1 MISIYRNAYLT
12 VSALRAK
19 DSSQGIFGER
29 PAREYVELEYTF
41 NNLRGRA
48 LAFALPL
55 DEEVNI
61 NLPVFMQKEPLSD
74 RAWCL
79 QERVGCSRTV
89 LYGTPQLFFEC
100 NGGFQGEDG
109 RFLKCQFESVG
120 SLEQKSEEMK
130 QHRLE
135 DGDESDRVL
144 SNKLSILR
152 SWYGLVGLYGERK
165 LTYASDKFP
174 AISGLASVF
183 EKLLDDEYVAGIW
196 RSQLAE
202 GLLWHGSS
210 RRVREYRA
218 PSWSW
223 ASVDGR
229 TPVRLIQ
236 DYYQEC
242 RILAKVLNV
251 NVNLKGDNPYG
262 EVTDA
267 SIEIRAPMERLYIA
281 TEHWN
286 PHEEGKTFYMNPKG
300 RTANGRFEDTE
311 IRFDFD
317 YEAEDGPQEVL
328 RIVKSLEGVD
338 VFALILLKGT
348 WKLSGHICYHA
359 LVIAKLNS
367 DEGFQRLGTVSFTE
381 EALGQ
386 KPEER
391 PEGEFS
397 TVVLI

>member
-1 MISIYRNAYLT
+1 MLSIYRNAYLT
-12 VSALRAK
+12 VSASRAK
-19 DSSQGIFGER
+19 DSSQGLFGER
-29 PAREYVELEYTF
+29 PAREYVELQYTSD
-41 NNLRGRA
+41 NLRGQT

-55 DEEVNI
+55 KEEVNCLEYI
-61 NLPVFMQKEPLSD
+61 LMLKEPLSD

-79 QERVGCSRTV
+79 QERVGSNRTV
-89 LYGTPQLFFEC
+89 FYGSTQLFFEC
-100 NGGFQGEDG
+100 NEGFQGEDG
-109 RFLKCQFESVG
+109 LFLEYRFDSVKT
-120 SLEQKSEEMK
+120 LEQMSEEME

-135 DGDESDRVL
+135 DGVDSGRVSSKRL
-144 SNKLSILR
+144 DILQ
-152 SWYGLVGLYGERK
+152 SWYGLVELYGERK
-165 LTYASDKFP
+165 LTYPSDKFP

-183 EKLLDDEYVAGIW
+183 ETLLDDEYVAGIW

-202 GLLWHGSS
+202 CLLWHGSS

-229 TPVRLIQ
+229 TSVRLIQ

-286 PHEEGKTFYMNPKG
+286 PYGEGKTFSMNPEG
-300 RTANGRFEDTE
+300 RTVNGRFEDTE

-348 WKLSGHICYHA
+348 WELAGNICYHA
-359 LVIAKLNS
+359 LIIAKLNS
-367 DEGFQRLGTVSFTE
+367 GEGFQRLGTVSFTE
-381 EALGQ
+381 EALGH

-391 PEGEFS
+391 PEGGFP